1 MVGDKELDESIR
13 VGFIRV
19 GFILHGG
26 VTECDAL
33 ILVRGCEDKCD
44 DRE

>member
-1 MVGDKELDESIR
+1 MVGDKELDEGS
-13 VGFIRV
+13 IRV

>member
-19 GFILHGG
+19 GFILHG